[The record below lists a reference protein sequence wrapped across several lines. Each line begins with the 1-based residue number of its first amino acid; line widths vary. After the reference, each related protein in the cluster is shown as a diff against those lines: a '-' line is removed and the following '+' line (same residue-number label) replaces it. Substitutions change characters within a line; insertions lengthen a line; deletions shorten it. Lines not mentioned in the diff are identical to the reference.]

1 VCKSTTI
8 SLQAPPRI
16 LPFEMRNFDFRLW
29 VSSMWVIRNS
39 RPKLKGV
46 AVYFEQLHEGP
57 PAIPMESV
65 YTAREFC
72 SDNPAVFKIFKN
84 FVQIVELK
92 VNVHSSESSAVTH
105 WSQTPDR
112 QCPEVRWAANVR
124 AVHSRRQHRQP
135 TQPTHPC
142 FHYIIVIYI

>member
-1 VCKSTTI
+1 VCKLTTI
-8 SLQAPPRI
+8 SDPLQAPPRI

-65 YTAREFC
+65 YTARVPILSGQPGCFQIFQNFC
-72 SDNPAVFKIFKN
+72 
-84 FVQIVELK
+84 
-92 VNVHSSESSAVTH
+92 
-105 WSQTPDR
+105 PDR
-112 QCPEVRWAANVR
+112 
-124 AVHSRRQHRQP
+124 
-135 TQPTHPC
+135 
-142 FHYIIVIYI
+142 